1 MQRVWHRKF
10 DGCWYATFTEGDG
23 QNQIKLLKGPKDR
36 ATKKLA
42 EELLV
47 KELKPSKKKSA
58 PDWLLVNGVLRGFLR
73 HSKKNHEL
81 STVGHLA
88 VGRRLV
94 RGGPLCAGVLCQ
106 RREA

>member
-73 HSKKNHEL
+73 HSKRRITSCPPSPGTRTSL
-81 STVGHLA
+81 RRSTVISA
-88 VGRRLV
+88 VS
-94 RGGPLCAGVLCQ
+94 A
-106 RREA
+106 